1 MCSTGKLTRVRGKR
15 DQLPRIVVGP
25 SPHHLSC
32 SLFRTSLLRTK
43 FPMDLDE
50 RPRKR
55 RAINACTGCR
65 TSKVKCD
72 GKRPACQRCIRNE
85 TECQYHD
92 AVKDSTVLRIEHLE
106 GEVAALRTGL
116 QDATRR
122 IAHPSAQHASPQ
134 TLTSAHST
142 GGNAHIFSPG
152 GTIAPLHEPIN
163 EYRRQR
169 AHLLSTQVRAGDYP
183 MSSKS
188 TSNFIEKG
196 LIDWEQASFWFRR

>member
-1 MCSTGKLTRVRGKR
+1 
-15 DQLPRIVVGP
+15 
-25 SPHHLSC
+25 
-32 SLFRTSLLRTK
+32 
-43 FPMDLDE
+43 MDLDE

-85 TECQYHD
+85 SDCQYHD
-92 AVKDSTVLRIEHLE
+92 AAKDSTVLRIEHLE

-116 QDATRR
+116 QGVTQG
-122 IAHPSAQHASPQ
+122 IAHTSAQHESPQ

-142 GGNAHIFSPG
+142 RGNARSFSPSR
-152 GTIAPLHEPIN
+152 TIPPPHEPIG
-163 EYRRQR
+163 EYRRQGI
-169 AHLLSTQVRAGDYP
+169 HLMSTQVRTGDDTMP
-183 MSSKS
+183 SKA